1 MNFMGEEILK
11 QEYIILKDKM
21 NVIKKNLIELEDIY
35 EDLII
40 NIKDGFMI
48 NDKIIFEDDFNK
60 LKTDLNN
67 IKEETINE
75 LIPTINNKI

>member
-1 MNFMGEEILK
+1 MNFMSEEILK
-11 QEYIILKDKM
+11 QEYIILRDKM
-21 NVIKKNLIELEDIY
+21 NVIKINLIELDDIY

-60 LKTDLNN
+60 IKTDLNN

-75 LIPTINNKI
+75 LIPSINNKI

>member
-1 MNFMGEEILK
+1 MGEEILK
-11 QEYIILKDKM
+11 QESIILRDKM

-48 NDKIIFEDDFNK
+48 NDKIIFEDEFNK
-60 LKTDLNN
+60 IKTDLNN

-75 LIPTINNKI
+75 LIPTINNNI

>member
-11 QEYIILKDKM
+11 QEYIILRDKM
-21 NVIKKNLIELEDIY
+21 NVIKKKLIELEDIY

-60 LKTDLNN
+60 IKTDLNN

>member
-1 MNFMGEEILK
+1 MGEEILK
-11 QEYIILKDKM
+11 QEYIILRDKI

-60 LKTDLNN
+60 IKTDLNN
-67 IKEETINE
+67 VKEETINE
-75 LIPTINNKI
+75 IIPTINNNI

>member
-1 MNFMGEEILK
+1 MDEEILK
-11 QEYIILKDKM
+11 QEYIILRDKM

>member
-1 MNFMGEEILK
+1 MSEEILK
-11 QEYIILKDKM
+11 QEYIILRDKM

-48 NDKIIFEDDFNK
+48 NDKIIFEDEFNK
-60 LKTDLNN
+60 IKTDQNN

>member
-1 MNFMGEEILK
+1 MGEEILK
-11 QEYIILKDKM
+11 QEYIILRDKM

-60 LKTDLNN
+60 IKIDLNN

>member
-11 QEYIILKDKM
+11 QEYIILRDKM

-35 EDLII
+35 EDLIM

-60 LKTDLNN
+60 IKTDLNN

-75 LIPTINNKI
+75 LIPTINNNI

>member
-1 MNFMGEEILK
+1 MDEEILK
-11 QEYIILKDKM
+11 QEYIILRDKM

-48 NDKIIFEDDFNK
+48 NNKIIFEDDFNK

-75 LIPTINNKI
+75 IIPTINNKI

>member
-1 MNFMGEEILK
+1 MSEEILK
-11 QEYIILKDKM
+11 QEYIILRDKM

-60 LKTDLNN
+60 IKTDLNN

>member
-1 MNFMGEEILK
+1 MGEEILK
-11 QEYIILKDKM
+11 QEYIILRDKM

-60 LKTDLNN
+60 IKTDLNN

>member
-11 QEYIILKDKM
+11 QEYIILRDKM
-21 NVIKKNLIELEDIY
+21 NVIEKNLIELEDIY
-35 EDLII
+35 EDLIV

-48 NDKIIFEDDFNK
+48 NDKIIFEDEFKKIKN
-60 LKTDLNN
+60 DLNN

-75 LIPTINNKI
+75 IIPTINNNI

>member
-1 MNFMGEEILK
+1 MNFMSEEILK
-11 QEYIILKDKM
+11 QEYIILRDKM

-60 LKTDLNN
+60 LKTDINN

-75 LIPTINNKI
+75 IIPTINNKI

>member
-1 MNFMGEEILK
+1 MSFMGEEILK
-11 QEYIILKDKM
+11 QEYIILRDKM

-40 NIKDGFMI
+40 NIKDNFI
-48 NDKIIFEDDFNK
+48 IDNKIIFEDSFDK
-60 LKTDLNN
+60 IKLDLKT

-75 LIPTINNKI
+75 IIPTINNNI

>member
-1 MNFMGEEILK
+1 MGEEILK
-11 QEYIILKDKM
+11 QEYIILRDKM

-48 NDKIIFEDDFNK
+48 NNKIIFEDDFNK

>member
-1 MNFMGEEILK
+1 MGEEILK
-11 QEYIILKDKM
+11 QEYIILRDKM

-48 NDKIIFEDDFNK
+48 NDKIIFEYNFNK
-60 LKTDLNN
+60 IKTDLNN

>member
-1 MNFMGEEILK
+1 MNFMSEEILK
-11 QEYIILKDKM
+11 QEYIILRDKM

>member
-1 MNFMGEEILK
+1 MNFMSEEILK
-11 QEYIILKDKM
+11 QEYIILRDKM

-48 NDKIIFEDDFNK
+48 NNKIIFEDDFNK

>member
-11 QEYIILKDKM
+11 QEYIILRDKM

-48 NDKIIFEDDFNK
+48 KDSIDNRYFDELFG
-60 LKTDLNN
+60 
-67 IKEETINE
+67 KESKRVSFCAYLRTIDG
-75 LIPTINNKI
+75 K

>member
-11 QEYIILKDKM
+11 QEYIILRDKM

>member
-11 QEYIILKDKM
+11 EEYAILRDKLYIIKR
-21 NVIKKNLIELEDIY
+21 NLIELEDIY

-40 NIKDGFMI
+40 NIKDSFMI
-48 NDKIIFEDDFNK
+48 DNKILFEDSFDKI
-60 LKTDLNN
+60 KTDLKA

-75 LIPTINNKI
+75 IIPSINNKI

>member
-1 MNFMGEEILK
+1 MSEEILK
-11 QEYIILKDKM
+11 QEYIILRDKM

-60 LKTDLNN
+60 LKTDINN

-75 LIPTINNKI
+75 IIPTINNKI

>member
-1 MNFMGEEILK
+1 MNFMSEEILK
-11 QEYIILKDKM
+11 QEYIILRDKM

-40 NIKDGFMI
+40 NIKDSFMI

-60 LKTDLNN
+60 IKTDLNN

>member
-11 QEYIILKDKM
+11 QEYIILRDKM

-48 NDKIIFEDDFNK
+48 NDKIIFEDEFNK
-60 LKTDLNN
+60 LKTDINN

>member
-1 MNFMGEEILK
+1 MNFMSEEILK
-11 QEYIILKDKM
+11 QEYIILRDKM

-48 NDKIIFEDDFNK
+48 NDKIIFEDEFNK
-60 LKTDLNN
+60 LKTDINN

>member
-11 QEYIILKDKM
+11 QEYIILRDKM

-48 NDKIIFEDDFNK
+48 NNKIIFEDDFNK

>member
-1 MNFMGEEILK
+1 MSFMGEEILK
-11 QEYIILKDKM
+11 QEYIILRDKM

-40 NIKDGFMI
+40 NIKDSFMI

-60 LKTDLNN
+60 IKTDLNN

-75 LIPTINNKI
+75 IIPTINNNI

>member
-1 MNFMGEEILK
+1 MNFMSEEILK
-11 QEYIILKDKM
+11 QEYIILRDKM

-60 LKTDLNN
+60 IKTDLNN

>member
-1 MNFMGEEILK
+1 MDEEILK
-11 QEYIILKDKM
+11 QEYIILRDKM

-48 NDKIIFEDDFNK
+48 NDKIIFEDEFNK

>member
-1 MNFMGEEILK
+1 MNFMSEEILK
-11 QEYIILKDKM
+11 QEYIILRDKM

-48 NDKIIFEDDFNK
+48 NDKIIFEYNFNK
-60 LKTDLNN
+60 IKTDLNN

>member
-1 MNFMGEEILK
+1 MSEEILK
-11 QEYIILKDKM
+11 QEYIILRDKM

-60 LKTDLNN
+60 IKIDLNN

-75 LIPTINNKI
+75 IIPTINNKI